1 MAKALVFSD
10 LHLHAHKD
18 RVDRLQHCIDVLNW
32 AFCVAEQKNCD
43 YIFFLGDLFHDRAK
57 IDVLNYIKT
66 FEVFM
71 QHMITDAANRDVY
84 LLVGNHDMYHKERWD
99 VNSVKP
105 LKAIPR
111 VNVIDT
117 PQQIVLG
124 GKKIDWMPYTDNP
137 VCDLKKLKETN
148 GGAGDLLLGHM
159 SVHEAKLNVYFGT
172 KADVIVEYDNDI
184 VPVDVKVFADWPM
197 VLLGHYHA
205 SQQMGHVEYVG
216 SPLELTFGEAFSQ
229 KHIIVLDL
237 DSFTKEYIVNDFS
250 PRHLIITPQDVQN
263 KTYNLTGNFVR
274 VVVDDLRSKELV
286 DLKREIASTYKVLSL
301 DTKQKEKKI
310 DEDKTV
316 IEDAKSILM
325 NIEEQMRAYMKEKGI
340 PEGLVEAKLFA
351 TGMKCLEKKI

>member
-1 MAKALVFSD
+1 
-10 LHLHAHKD
+10 
-18 RVDRLQHCIDVLNW
+18 
-32 AFCVAEQKNCD
+32 
-43 YIFFLGDLFHDRAK
+43 
-57 IDVLNYIKT
+57 
-66 FEVFM
+66 M

-124 GKKIDWMPYTDNP
+124 GKKIDWMPHTDNP

-184 VPVDVKVFADWPM
+184 VPVDVKVFADWSM

-250 PRHLIITPQDVQN
+250 PKHLIITPQDVQN

-286 DLKREIASTYKVLSL
+286 DLKREIVSTYKVLSL
-301 DTKQKEKKI
+301 DTKQKEKKT

-340 PEGLVEAKLFA
+340 PEGLAEAKLFA